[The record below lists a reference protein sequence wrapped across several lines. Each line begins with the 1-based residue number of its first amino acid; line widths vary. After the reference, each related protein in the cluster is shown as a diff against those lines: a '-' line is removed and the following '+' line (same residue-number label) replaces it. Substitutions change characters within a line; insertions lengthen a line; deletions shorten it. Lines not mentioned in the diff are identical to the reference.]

1 MMKLSPS
8 AHKYAS
14 NGLLMNSS
22 RSDEL
27 IVKEKLV
34 VTPTIKIPVAELRV
48 QFSRS
53 SGPGGQ
59 NVNKTN
65 SKVQLFWNV
74 SESNAIGR
82 NLKLLFLQKFANQIS
97 KSGEVMIESQVHRD
111 QHSNRRECL
120 LKLREMLR
128 KASRRPKTRKPTK
141 PTKSSVQNRL
151 DSKTKQSAKKKLRN
165 PPAGED

>member
-1 MMKLSPS
+1 MMNAFAPI
-8 AHKYAS
+8 HKHALI
-14 NGLLMNSS
+14 GPIMNSS

-82 NLKLLFLQKFANQIS
+82 NLKLLFMQKNANQIS
-97 KSGEVMIESQVHRD
+97 KAGELMIESQVHRD
-111 QHSNRRECL
+111 QHTNRRECL

-141 PTKSSVQNRL
+141 PTRTSIKKRL
-151 DSKTKQSAKKKLRN
+151 DGKTKQSAKKKLRN
-165 PPAGED
+165 TPKEDA

>member
-1 MMKLSPS
+1 MRS
-8 AHKYAS
+8 
-14 NGLLMNSS
+14 LMNSS

-34 VTPTIKIPVAELRV
+34 ATPSIKIPLSELRV
-48 QFSRS
+48 QFARS

-82 NLKLLFLQKFANQIS
+82 ALKLHFLQKFANQIS
-97 KSGEVMIESQVHRD
+97 KTGELLIESQVHRD

-120 LKLREMLR
+120 LKLRDMLR
-128 KASRRPKTRKPTK
+128 KASRRPKPRTPTK
-141 PTKSSVQNRL
+141 PTKSSVQKRL
-151 DSKTKQSAKKKLRN
+151 DSKTKQSAKKKLRH
-165 PPAGED
+165 PPDGDNS

>member
-1 MMKLSPS
+1 
-8 AHKYAS
+8 
-14 NGLLMNSS
+14 MNPS

-34 VTPTIKIPVAELRV
+34 VTPSIKIPVAELRV

-82 NLKLLFLQKFANQIS
+82 NL
-97 KSGEVMIESQVHRD
+97 
-111 QHSNRRECL
+111 
-120 LKLREMLR
+120 
-128 KASRRPKTRKPTK
+128 
-141 PTKSSVQNRL
+141 
-151 DSKTKQSAKKKLRN
+151 
-165 PPAGED
+165 